1 MNNFGT
7 RNELRAFYRR
17 QRTEN
22 MTEIAAKAVLL
33 VLAVLVIAQWM
44 GA

>member
-1 MNNFGT
+1 MTFGH

-17 QRTEN
+17 QRNEN

-33 VLAVLVIAQWM
+33 VIALFVIAQFL
-44 GA
+44 GK